1 MFEMNLKF
9 LLTSKKRIS
18 MRRFFL
24 LVTCSLLLS
33 ACSKYQYV
41 FIDSHL
47 SQNEKKEFIV
57 ENDTVT
63 IKYSFAGV
71 NFPITLSIYN
81 KLQKPLYIDWGRSV
95 VVLNGIQITGPYD
108 RDGLIN
114 FIAPKS
120 GVIVISNSLKNQFFD
135 LDINDPKIKLMLTG
149 GSMKGVRYVYNEKST
164 PLSFRNVLAL
174 TTNED
179 FSAPTF
185 YDYSFWVSDII
196 QTPSGPSS
204 MTYKPLNLFVICKLP
219 E

>member
-1 MFEMNLKF
+1 MNLTFSLIKI
-9 LLTSKKRIS
+9 KCIS
-18 MRRFFL
+18 MMKYILFIFCF
-24 LVTCSLLLS
+24 VLLS
-33 ACSKYQYV
+33 GCSKYQYV

-47 SQNEKKEFIV
+47 SQNEKKEFLV

-95 VVLNGIQITGPYD
+95 VVLNGIQITGPFD
-108 RDGLIN
+108 RDGQTN
-114 FIAPKS
+114 FIAPQS
-120 GVIVISNSLKNQFFD
+120 GVTVISNSLRNHFFD
-135 LDINDPKIKLMLTG
+135 LDINDPKIKVMLTG
-149 GSMKGVRYVYNEKST
+149 GSMKGVRYAYNEKST

-204 MTYKPLNLFVICKLP
+204 ITYKPLNQFVICKLP